1 MRYCV
6 CFSHIILI
14 ITSWIK
20 STTAEKSVCER
31 EVEDLRQKCEKG
43 CEEVEELRQK
53 LEEVICARD
62 KLQEEVGF
70 LDLERKTEQQEV
82 SRMILS
88 LVFSVVPG
96 AHCGG
101 NDSSKGGSSWLIWY
115 GGGSASYADINCHG
129 NGGLVVPEDH
139 PCREAE
145 AT

>member
-6 CFSHIILI
+6 CFSHIFLI
-14 ITSWIK
+14 IPSLIK

-53 LEEVICARD
+53 LEEVVCARD

-82 SRMILS
+82 SRMVLS
-88 LVFSVVPG
+88 L
-96 AHCGG
+96 
-101 NDSSKGGSSWLIWY
+101 I
-115 GGGSASYADINCHG
+115 I
-129 NGGLVVPEDH
+129 
-139 PCREAE
+139 
-145 AT
+145 